1 MERIGTAM
9 GRLILTMV
17 ACVGFAV
24 AGNAETISGGKITA
38 ANDGAK
44 SFVYRGKTKEWTF
57 KTNDKT
63 VIKVGRKKAGW
74 PDIKTGQTVSIRFHQ
89 EGGERVAEQIVLMI
103 GVGF

>member
-1 MERIGTAM
+1 M
-9 GRLILTMV
+9 GRLILTIV

-38 ANDGAK
+38 ADDGAK
-44 SFVYRGKTKEWTF
+44 SFVYHAKTKDLTF

-63 VIKVGRKKAGW
+63 VIKVGRKKVGW
-74 PDIKTGQTVSIRFHQ
+74 SDIKAGQTVRIKFHQ
-89 EGGERVAEQIVLMI
+89 QGGERVAEQVVLMI